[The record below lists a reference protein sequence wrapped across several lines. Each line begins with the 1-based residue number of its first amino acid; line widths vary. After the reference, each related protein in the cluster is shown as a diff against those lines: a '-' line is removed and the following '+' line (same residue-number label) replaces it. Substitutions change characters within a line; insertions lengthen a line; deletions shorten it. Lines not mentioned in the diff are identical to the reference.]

1 MKENWTAIS
10 AVKPGSGVDPDG
22 KPVTVTPKV
31 WVEANTQWGKLPA
44 TISFEQA
51 CGRVLFSTYHTEGS
65 SPTMLPQERAL
76 LYILLEVAV
85 CVAPAQ
91 VN

>member
-10 AVKPGSGVDPDG
+10 GVKAGSTTDPDG
-22 KPVTVTPKV
+22 KPIQVTPKV
-31 WVEANTQWGKLPA
+31 WVDANTQWGKLPA

-51 CGRVLFSTYHTEGS
+51 CGRVLFSSYHTEGS
-65 SPTMLPQERAL
+65 SSTMLPQERAL